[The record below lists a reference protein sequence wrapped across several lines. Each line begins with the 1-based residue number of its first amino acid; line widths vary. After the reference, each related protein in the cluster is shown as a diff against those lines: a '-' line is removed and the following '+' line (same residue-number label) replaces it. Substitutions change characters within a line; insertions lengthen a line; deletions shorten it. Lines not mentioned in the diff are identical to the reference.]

1 VDGPVKEEITL
12 YLSPDNVVYH
22 ISYLLRP
29 STTSETLVNVIP
41 YKLIP
46 EGPEAKLNTPVVVNP
61 DGQPPVE
68 EVEKTFIQKYWVYA
82 LPILL
87 ILLTSGGGG
96 GGGAEE

>member
-1 VDGPVKEEITL
+1 MDGPVKEEITL

-46 EGPEAKLNTPVVVNP
+46 EGPEPKLNTPVVVNP

-68 EVEKTFIQKYWVYA
+68 EVEKTFVQKYWVYA

-96 GGGAEE
+96 GGGGEE